1 MIQLFF
7 AAKWILISE
16 VTFESGEFQLFSS
29 QDICVKVH
37 SPPSQAEHCKK
48 ALERNLHR
56 SASRKIMPLVPGRWN
71 EKRMMRNVWQCLL
84 CSYSLVRN
92 NTDMRIKGSS
102 TITPSVQC
110 PSKVSPTQRVKLL
123 SDKTEAFVQKIE
135 SHKRRLPSST
145 QCRPLRNLGIQN
157 I

>member
-1 MIQLFF
+1 MKWETHDEKCLTMF
-7 AAKWILISE
+7 A
-16 VTFESGEFQLFSS
+16 
-29 QDICVKVH
+29 
-37 SPPSQAEHCKK
+37 
-48 ALERNLHR
+48 
-56 SASRKIMPLVPGRWN
+56 
-71 EKRMMRNVWQCLL
+71 LL
-84 CSYSLVRN
+84 LLSLVRN

-145 QCRPLRNLGIQN
+145 QCRPLRNLGKQN
-157 I
+157 ILQSTEYFIRESFFSRLFFSTPLSKSPLLKFFSKTDPSEPFALSWDRCSGVREGGERWQNTSSLTH

>member
-16 VTFESGEFQLFSS
+16 VTFESGEFQLFTS
-29 QDICVKVH
+29 QDICVKVP
-37 SPPSQAEHCKK
+37 SPSSQTGHCKK
-48 ALERNLHR
+48 VLQKNLHR
-56 SASRKIMPLVPGRWN
+56 SVSRKSLASGSRQMKWETHDEKCLTMFTLLLLSGAQQHRYEDKRLLHHHPQCPVP
-71 EKRMMRNVWQCLL
+71 
-84 CSYSLVRN
+84 
-92 NTDMRIKGSS
+92 
-102 TITPSVQC
+102 

-145 QCRPLRNLGIQN
+145 ECRPLKNLGIQ
-157 I
+157 